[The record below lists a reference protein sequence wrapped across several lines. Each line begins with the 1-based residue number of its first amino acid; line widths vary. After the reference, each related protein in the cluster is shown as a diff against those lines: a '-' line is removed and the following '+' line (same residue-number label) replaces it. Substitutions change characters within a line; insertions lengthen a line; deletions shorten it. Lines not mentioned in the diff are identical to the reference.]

1 MLRICRT
8 GFVVL
13 AMVLVGVLGLSSI
26 PTPLNVAVLIGST
39 PAIAQDAKPKKRR
52 SIFNILFGRNS
63 AKKKKS
69 AGQGARDKNL
79 SNRAGN
85 VQNLAPVIKAIE
97 KNADAKI
104 ILVVG
109 DFFAS
114 GLADG
119 LTTALSQVPTLR
131 VVNKSKG
138 LSGFVRTDI
147 VDWPT
152 ELPILIEETKPSFII
167 AMLGSNDR
175 QLIRENGKRL
185 KKLTPEWFEAYT
197 KRVDSLGTELKSTSL
212 PYAWVGLP
220 PVRFKTMNKDFLAF
234 NELYRKAARS
244 RVGQFIDV
252 WDGFSDAEG
261 NYSRSGPDVNGQ
273 IVLLRAKDG
282 INLTRSGK
290 RRLAYY
296 VEGIVFRLF
305 GGDGTGPEGLAG
317 SGFDFDSYTVN
328 SPQYDPATTRKTIVV
343 RLNDPS
349 ADGGNILAGGEVE
362 PLSDTP
368 LPFLVPV
375 TEETPAAPYQYGR
388 VDNFVWPPQE
398 AVPPE
403 TVVESA
409 QTSGETS
416 PAP

>member
-1 MLRICRT
+1 
-8 GFVVL
+8 
-13 AMVLVGVLGLSSI
+13 
-26 PTPLNVAVLIGST
+26 
-39 PAIAQDAKPKKRR
+39 
-52 SIFNILFGRNS
+52 
-63 AKKKKS
+63 
-69 AGQGARDKNL
+69 
-79 SNRAGN
+79 
-85 VQNLAPVIKAIE
+85 
-97 KNADAKI
+97 
-104 ILVVG
+104 
-109 DFFAS
+109 
-114 GLADG
+114 
-119 LTTALSQVPTLR
+119 
-131 VVNKSKG
+131 
-138 LSGFVRTDI
+138 
-147 VDWPT
+147 
-152 ELPILIEETKPSFII
+152 
-167 AMLGSNDR
+167 
-175 QLIRENGKRL
+175 
-185 KKLTPEWFEAYT
+185 
-197 KRVDSLGTELKSTSL
+197 
-212 PYAWVGLP
+212 
-220 PVRFKTMNKDFLAF
+220 MNKDFLAF